1 MRIFLFLTFYSS
13 VENIDLSI
21 ILTDI
26 STSASPRPRRILI
39 ISCCCRA
46 KSSSRHS
53 LAIYSKT
60 RQTMNWTLEIV
71 RRKTAKRKQE
81 KRREQE
87 TDVYNDNDVLTKLI
101 QLSVKTTTFDVSSLM
116 ISGKI
121 RR

>member
-1 MRIFLFLTFYSS
+1 
-13 VENIDLSI
+13 
-21 ILTDI
+21 
-26 STSASPRPRRILI
+26 
-39 ISCCCRA
+39 
-46 KSSSRHS
+46 
-53 LAIYSKT
+53 
-60 RQTMNWTLEIV
+60 MNWTLEIV